1 MRFEDKRVVVTG
13 AGSGIGK
20 AVTKLF
26 LEEGAE
32 VIAVQ
37 NRSPAEYATTRV
49 TMSLGDADSIAQAC
63 EQIPENIDI
72 LCNVA
77 GLGADDGTAEDV
89 IAVNFVGTR
98 LFTERLIGRISPGGC
113 LLNFGSTAGRNWR
126 NDIEL
131 IKRILVMKDFSDV
144 APFWQSLDLP
154 KQRSYNLAKGAVAV
168 WSMKLAAQHTK
179 TGPRVNV
186 LNPGFTDTPMLQ
198 KALATGNEVVIKLAQ
213 SNPFTSQPEDVA
225 RVALF
230 LCSAEAKAINGA
242 ELLVDSALVATG
254 VCAEYEL

>member
-1 MRFEDKRVVVTG
+1 MRFKDKRVVVTG
-13 AGSGIGK
+13 AGSGIGR
-20 AVTKLF
+20 AVAKQF
-26 LEEGAE
+26 LDEGAE

-37 NRSPAEYATTRV
+37 NRSPAEFATTRV
-49 TMSLGDADSIAQAC
+49 TMSLRDADSIASAC
-63 EQIPENIDI
+63 EQIPEKIDI

-89 IAVNFVGTR
+89 IAINFVGTR
-98 LFTERLIGRISPGGC
+98 LLTESLIERVAPDGAV
-113 LLNFGSTAGRNWR
+113 LNFGSTAGRNWR
-126 NDIEL
+126 NDIDL
-131 IKRILVMKDFSDV
+131 IKRMLAMQGFDDV

-168 WSMKLAAQHTK
+168 WSMKLAAQRTK
-179 TGPRVNV
+179 VGPRVNV

-198 KALATGNEVVIKLAQ
+198 KALASGNEVVVKLAQ
-213 SNPFTSQPEDVA
+213 SNPFTSQPEEVA

-230 LCSAEAKAINGA
+230 LCSAEARAINGA

>member
-1 MRFEDKRVVVTG
+1 MRFKNKRVVVTG

-20 AVTKLF
+20 AIAKLF

-37 NRSPAEYATTRV
+37 NRTPAEFASARV
-49 TMSLGDADSIAQAC
+49 TMSLGDEKSIARAC
-63 EQIPENIDI
+63 EQIPESIDI

-77 GLGADDGTAEDV
+77 GLGADDGSAEDV
-89 IAVNFVGTR
+89 IAINFVGTK
-98 LFTERLIGRISPGGC
+98 LFTERLIGRLTPGGC
-113 LLNFGSTAGRNWR
+113 VLNFGSTAGRNWR
-126 NDIEL
+126 NDIDL
-131 IKRILVMKDFSDV
+131 IKRIIAMKDFSEV
-144 APFWQSLDLP
+144 APFWQSLELP
-154 KQRSYNLAKGAVAV
+154 KQRSYNLAKGAVTV
-168 WSMKLAAQHTK
+168 WSMKLAAQHAK

-186 LNPGFTDTPMLQ
+186 LSPGFTDTPMLQ
-198 KALATGNEVVIKLAQ
+198 KALSSGNEVVVQLAQ

-230 LCSAEAKAINGA
+230 LCSSEAKSVNGA

-254 VCAEYEL
+254 VCAEYGL